1 MTLVASIRAK
11 YIRLDII
18 EIRRTEFMDPV
29 FEKVARDTFVPSKT
43 NVLGINATNILKAGS
58 WSEQ

>member
-1 MTLVASIRAK
+1 MTLVALIRAK

-29 FEKVARDTFVPSKT
+29 FEKVARDEMSLAKLLFS
-43 NVLGINATNILKAGS
+43 A
-58 WSEQ
+58 

>member
-1 MTLVASIRAK
+1 
-11 YIRLDII
+11 
-18 EIRRTEFMDPV
+18 MDPV
-29 FEKVARDTFVPSKT
+29 FEKVARDTFAPSKT